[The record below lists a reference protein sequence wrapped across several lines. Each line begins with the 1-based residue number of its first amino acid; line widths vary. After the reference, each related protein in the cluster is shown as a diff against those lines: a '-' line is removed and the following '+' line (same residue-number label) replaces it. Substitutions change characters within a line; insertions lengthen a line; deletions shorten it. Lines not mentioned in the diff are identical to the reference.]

1 MPNLKA
7 LHRLS
12 LFLILSLLANSSQ
25 ALEIAMHDM
34 HDHREGSTQAV
45 PHDNP
50 DSHGADE
57 SLSHSGADSSH
68 PDYSRAKSTD
78 HSEARLSGDLTG
90 YPTDDSTDYSTGY
103 SSEDSTE
110 DSTESIDDCLCA
122 ELCGMSL
129 VGFSFAAA
137 GHSHYPG
144 ISFNK
149 RLPDHY
155 QSISL
160 DPLRPPPNH

>member
-12 LFLILSLLANSSQ
+12 LFLILSLLVNSSQ
-25 ALEIAMHDM
+25 ALEIAVHNMHGHNESSM
-34 HDHREGSTQAV
+34 LAGAHDDPGRFEGRFKDHHNSDHNADNDL
-45 PHDNP
+45 PHPGDEASRP
-50 DSHGADE
+50 DE
-57 SLSHSGADSSH
+57 SRLRATDLS
-68 PDYSRAKSTD
+68 P
-78 HSEARLSGDLTG
+78 ARSAGGLTV
-90 YPTDDSTDYSTGY
+90 DSTDYSL
-103 SSEDSTE
+103 EST
-110 DSTESIDDCLCA
+110 DDCLCA
-122 ELCGMSL
+122 ELCCISL
-129 VGFSFAAA
+129 AGFSFAAT

-144 ISFNK
+144 ISFEK